1 MGFNTL
7 VQVRDCLM
15 DLFEVSV
22 VEKGHLQGTYLLETL
37 RRFLVH
43 GNTSMDMRGSF
54 VMSMTLT
61 TGLMERFG
69 HAFGVGTKLL
79 HPSTCQD
86 RDLVLRSLE
95 EMFEILCFQKA
106 FESPV
111 VLCAAYIAL
120 LKNRMDQSEKGTRQ
134 VRVDTCFGGMVST
147 LNLIGYDLVLQEM
160 LVTGLDNVSALK
172 ALRIALDNCP
182 NGLFPVCTR

>member
-1 MGFNTL
+1 
-7 VQVRDCLM
+7 M
-15 DLFEVSV
+15 DLFEASV
-22 VEKGHLQGTYLLETL
+22 VEKGLLQATYLLETL
-37 RRFLVH
+37 RRFLVY
-43 GNTSMDMRGSF
+43 GNTRMDMRGSF
-54 VMSMTLT
+54 VVPMTLT

-69 HAFGVGTKLL
+69 PAFGVAIKLL
-79 HPSTCQD
+79 HCSKCQD

-120 LKNRMDQSEKGTRQ
+120 LKNRTDQSEKGTRQ
-134 VRVDTCFGGMVST
+134 VRVDTCFGGMVSA
-147 LNLIGYDLVLQEM
+147 LNLIGYDSVLQEM
-160 LVTGLDNVSALK
+160 LVMGLDEVNALE

-182 NGLFPVCTR
+182 NGLLPVCTR